1 MRTSLSIFCLIV
13 LLESAFSQQNPDLK
27 FILVPHPRSEDKV
40 QQSVLPQIEKINYFL
55 YDMVLLGGDL
65 CYYTSINRTSMNYC
79 DSLFNLDSPNTLW
92 TMGNHDLNS
101 PSLVAEYTKRPR
113 FYSYYRDSITFLVL
127 DTEENASGFSSS
139 HILGNQLQMIKNVSD
154 TISNSGYLVVL
165 HGRLLWM
172 IGNEYF
178 VTKIDSVA
186 ESTRQLDTSNFYQE
200 VYPLLQKVKS
210 RRIKVICLGGDK
222 SKINIEYF
230 PEDSIGFYTSTM
242 APEFE
247 DSVNHVIVFD
257 YFKSENRMEREF
269 IPLNKVEKNSINIG
283 IEIAQSIKP
292 NTLIIKQLKGSGEIV
307 FSLSGSD
314 NESAI
319 VQIYSIDGRL
329 NKSFTLSSL
338 ENKKFIPDC
347 SGIYIVRAVFGNHVS
362 SEKLYFS
369 IEK

>member
-1 MRTSLSIFCLIV
+1 MRTSFLLFYLIV
-13 LLESAFSQQNPDLK
+13 LSELAFSQQNPDLK

-40 QQSVLPQIEKINYFL
+40 HQSVLPQIEKINFSL

-113 FYSYYRDSITFLVL
+113 YYSYYRDSITFLVL
-127 DTEENASGFSSS
+127 DTEANANGFSSS
-139 HILGNQLQMIKNVSD
+139 YILGNQLQMIKNVSD

-178 VTKIDSVA
+178 ATKIDSVA

-210 RRIKVICLGGDK
+210 RGTKVICLGGDK

-242 APEFE
+242 APEFA
-247 DSVNHVIVFD
+247 DSVNHVIVFN

-269 IPLNKVEKNSINIG
+269 IPLDEVEKNSVNTD
-283 IEIAQSIKP
+283 IEIIKSNISNSLKINQIPGSSEVEISIA
-292 NTLIIKQLKGSGEIV
+292 NSENEVV
-307 FSLSGSD
+307 F
-314 NESAI
+314 
-319 VQIYSIDGRL
+319 VQIYSLDGRL
-329 NKSFTLSSL
+329 NKAFTLISH
-338 ENKKFIPDC
+338 ENKKFKPTC
-347 SGIYIVRAVFGNHVS
+347 SGIYIVRAVFNNSVS
-362 SEKLYFS
+362 SDKFYFS
-369 IEK
+369 GSE